1 MKLDPEHLP
10 RVRRD
15 PVPVDR
21 ASGGSRVKP
30 AGQQPGQS
38 PERVSGD
45 GLVLSPAADRFR
57 QLRAKIEGL
66 PDSAQAEK
74 LARLK
79 SLVDSGTYT
88 VDAQRVAKAMLDDE
102 PTAALLGV
110 TPPKK

>member
-1 MKLDPEHLP
+1 M
-10 RVRRD
+10 
-15 PVPVDR
+15 DR
-21 ASGGSRVKP
+21 TSGGSRVKP
-30 AGQQPGQS
+30 AGQQGGQ
-38 PERVSGD
+38 PAEQASGD

-57 QLRAKIEGL
+57 QLRARIEGL
-66 PDSAQAEK
+66 PDSAHAEK

-79 SLVDSGTYT
+79 AQVDSGAYT